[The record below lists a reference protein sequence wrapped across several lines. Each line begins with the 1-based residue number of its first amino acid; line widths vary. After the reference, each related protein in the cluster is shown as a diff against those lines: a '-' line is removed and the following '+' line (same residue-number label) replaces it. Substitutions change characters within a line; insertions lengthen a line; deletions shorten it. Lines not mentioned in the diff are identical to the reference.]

1 MSGGFVVAALL
12 LLVAAVVVAAVAFR
26 SRRATEAL
34 RVARR
39 IGIGY
44 AIAIVVL
51 AAIYLW
57 RDGGF

>member
-12 LLVAAVVVAAVAFR
+12 LLAAAVVVAAVAFR

-51 AAIYLW
+51 AALYLW

>member
-1 MSGGFVVAALL
+1 MSGGFIVAALL
-12 LLVAAVVVAAVAFR
+12 LLVAAVAVAAVAFR
-26 SRRATEAL
+26 SRRAAEAL

-51 AAIYLW
+51 AALYLW

>member
-1 MSGGFVVAALL
+1 MSGGFIVAALL
-12 LLVAAVVVAAVAFR
+12 LLVAAVAVAAVAFR
-26 SRRATEAL
+26 SRRAAEAL

-44 AIAIVVL
+44 AIAIIVL